1 MIRYSER
8 GSVSGGPNLE
18 LYNKLFWTAT
28 SIFLLPLPHNNHGSQ
43 LEKGKFCPEDNLRQ
57 YVLRPVQAFQPVK
70 ILDKKLKKYSSK
82 DLLRQFQYGL
92 QFHPLLLSQNIKNDS
107 QTKFQTSKSSDWK
120 VPTKYFDFEGDGDTH
135 VSPHIH

>member
-1 MIRYSER
+1 MIKYSER
-8 GSVSGGPNLE
+8 GLVSGGPNLE

-28 SIFLLPLPHNNHGSQ
+28 SIFLLPLPHDNHGSQ

-92 QFHPLLLSQNIKNDS
+92 QFHPLLLRRQQYLIGTFSSSHIAVHRSHTN
-107 QTKFQTSKSSDWK
+107 TSIIS
-120 VPTKYFDFEGDGDTH
+120 
-135 VSPHIH
+135 VSIMICIDRYGNM